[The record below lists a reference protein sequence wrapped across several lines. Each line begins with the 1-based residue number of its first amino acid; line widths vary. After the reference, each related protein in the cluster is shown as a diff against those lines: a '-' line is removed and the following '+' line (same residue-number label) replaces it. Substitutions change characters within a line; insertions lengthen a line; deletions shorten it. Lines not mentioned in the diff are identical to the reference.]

1 MGEEH
6 VLPLFLHLSFPYKC
20 SVNVTDKFPNEPS
33 DFDYEAALLACARG
47 EKFALQAIYIRD
59 SRWLFGVIY
68 RIVKRRELAEEV
80 LHDAMM
86 KVWNRARLY
95 SPALGSARGWV
106 YTVVRNHAL
115 NSVRKRMMEVSSDE
129 CEVPEL
135 SIVDNQELAQEAEKL
150 SACLAHLDESKRN
163 AIVLA
168 FVDGYTH
175 EQIAQR
181 LGSPLGSVKSWIR
194 RGLLK
199 LKECLS

>member
-1 MGEEH
+1 
-6 VLPLFLHLSFPYKC
+6 LFLPSLLHLFHLAAS
-20 SVNVTDKFPNEPS
+20 SVNVTDKYSTDPS

-47 EKFALQAIYIRD
+47 EKFALQAIYARD
-59 SRWLFGVIY
+59 SRWLFSVAY

-80 LHDAMM
+80 LHDAMV
-86 KVWNRARLY
+86 KVWNRSRLY

-106 YTVVRNHAL
+106 YTVVRNQAL
-115 NSVRKRMMEVSSDE
+115 NTVRKRLMEVSSEEHD
-129 CEVPEL
+129 VPEL
-135 SIVDNQELAQEAEKL
+135 STNDNQELAQEAEKL
-150 SACLAHLDESKRN
+150 SACLGKLDETKRN

-175 EQIAQR
+175 EQIAER
-181 LGSPLGSVKSWIR
+181 LNSPLGSVKSWIR

>member
-1 MGEEH
+1 
-6 VLPLFLHLSFPYKC
+6 LPAFLHLFYLAAS
-20 SVNVTDKFPNEPS
+20 SVNVTEKNSPDPS
-33 DFDYEAALLACARG
+33 EFDYEAALLACARG
-47 EKFALQAIYIRD
+47 EKFALQAIYARD
-59 SRWLFGVIY
+59 SRWLFAVAY

-80 LHDAMM
+80 LHDAMV
-86 KVWNRARLY
+86 KVWNRSRLY

-106 YTVVRNHAL
+106 YTVVRNQAL
-115 NSVRKRMMEVSSDE
+115 NSVRKRMMEVSSEDYD
-129 CEVPEL
+129 VPEM
-135 SIVDNQELAQEAEKL
+135 STTDNQELSQEADKL
-150 SACLAHLDESKRN
+150 SVCLGKLDETKRN

-181 LGSPLGSVKSWIR
+181 LDSPLGSVKSWIR

>member
-1 MGEEH
+1 
-6 VLPLFLHLSFPYKC
+6 
-20 SVNVTDKFPNEPS
+20 VTEKNASDID

-47 EKFALQAIYIRD
+47 EKFALQAIYARD
-59 SRWLFGVIY
+59 SRWLFSVAF

-80 LHDAMM
+80 LHDAMV
-86 KVWNRARLY
+86 KVWNRSKSY

-106 YTVVRNHAL
+106 YTVVRNQAL
-115 NSVRKRMMEVSSDE
+115 NAVRKPVMEVSSEDY
-129 CEVPEL
+129 EVPEM
-135 SIVDNQELAQEAEKL
+135 SASDNQELAQEAERL
-150 SACLAHLDESKRN
+150 SGCLAGLEEPKRN
-163 AIVLA
+163 AILLA

-181 LGSPLGSVKSWIR
+181 MNTPLGSVKSWIR

>member
-1 MGEEH
+1 MNE
-6 VLPLFLHLSFPYKC
+6 PLQP
-20 SVNVTDKFPNEPS
+20 DPS

-47 EKFALQAIYIRD
+47 EKFALQAIYARD
-59 SRWLFGVIY
+59 SRWLFSVAY

-80 LHDAMM
+80 LHDAML
-86 KVWNRARLY
+86 KVWNRSRLY

-106 YTVVRNHAL
+106 YTVVRNQAL
-115 NSVRKRMMEVSSDE
+115 NAVRKKSLEVSSE
-129 CEVPEL
+129 EHEVPDL
-135 SIVDNQELAQEAEKL
+135 PGRDNLELAQDAQKL
-150 SACLAHLDESKRN
+150 SACLAKLDDTKRN

-175 EQIAQR
+175 EQIASK
-181 LGSPLGSVKSWIR
+181 LESPLGSVKSWIR

>member
-1 MGEEH
+1 MTEKNASDPG
-6 VLPLFLHLSFPYKC
+6 
-20 SVNVTDKFPNEPS
+20 

-47 EKFALQAIYIRD
+47 EKFALQAIYARD
-59 SRWLFGVIY
+59 SRWLFSVAY
-68 RIVKRRELAEEV
+68 RIVKRKELAEEV
-80 LHDAMM
+80 LHDAMV

-106 YTVVRNHAL
+106 YTVVRNQAL
-115 NSVRKRMMEVSSDE
+115 NVVRKPVMEVSAE
-129 CEVPEL
+129 EHEVPEL
-135 SIVDNQELAQEAEKL
+135 SASDNQELAQEAEKL
-150 SACLAHLDESKRN
+150 STCLAKLEDVKRN
-163 AIVLA
+163 AILLA

-181 LGSPLGSVKSWIR
+181 LNSPLGSVKSWIR

>member
-1 MGEEH
+1 MHPRSRLERSN
-6 VLPLFLHLSFPYKC
+6 V
-20 SVNVTDKFPNEPS
+20 VTDQANPDPS

-47 EKFALQAIYIRD
+47 EKFALQAIYARD
-59 SRWLFGVIY
+59 SRWLFAVAY

-80 LHDAMM
+80 LHDAML
-86 KVWNRARLY
+86 KVWNRSRLY

-106 YTVVRNHAL
+106 YTVVRNQAL
-115 NSVRKRMMEVSSDE
+115 NAVRKKVQEVSSEDLDL
-129 CEVPEL
+129 PEQA
-135 SIVDNQELAQEAEKL
+135 SRDNLELAQDAQKL
-150 SACLAHLDESKRN
+150 SACLGKLDETKRN

-175 EQIAQR
+175 EQIASK
-181 LGSPLGSVKSWIR
+181 LDSPLGSVKSWIR

>member
-1 MGEEH
+1 MSQKNS
-6 VLPLFLHLSFPYKC
+6 PDS
-20 SVNVTDKFPNEPS
+20 S

-47 EKFALQAIYIRD
+47 EKFALQAIYARD
-59 SRWLFGVIY
+59 SRWLFAVAY

-80 LHDAMM
+80 LHDAMV

-106 YTVVRNHAL
+106 YTVVRNQAL
-115 NSVRKRMMEVSSDE
+115 NSVRKRTVEVSSEDYA
-129 CEVPEL
+129 VPEL
-135 SIVDNQELAQEAEKL
+135 STNDNPELAQEAEKL
-150 SACLAHLDESKRN
+150 SACLGKLDETKRN

-168 FVDGYTH
+168 FVDGFTH

-181 LGSPLGSVKSWIR
+181 LDSPLGSVKSWIR